1 MDINL
6 LPQTE
11 KGPVGLA
18 KYKPKVYFFSTT
30 ILILYVVVGAAVSGG
45 WFFLNNKE
53 VEGTDQIASLTA
65 QVEKLADVE
74 LAVHQT
80 EDRANFVNKSLTDR
94 KLANEALNTLMTGPI
109 ITAWTYAEN
118 GLQTVTVLVPKLSEI
133 ETYTTL
139 LKSKFPGIKIATA
152 TRNDINNWE
161 GVIDLK

>member
-6 LPQTE
+6 LPQTQ

-53 VEGTDQIASLTA
+53 VEGTDQIASLTT
-65 QVEKLADVE
+65 QVEKLANVE

-80 EDRANFVNKSLTDR
+80 QDRANFVDKSLTDR
-94 KLANEALNTLMTGPI
+94 KLANEALNTLMIGPM
-109 ITAWTYAEN
+109 ITAWTYTEN

-133 ETYTTL
+133 ETYTSL
-139 LKSKFPGIKIATA
+139 LKSKFPSIKITTA

>member
-109 ITAWTYAEN
+109 ITAWTYTEN

-139 LKSKFPGIKIATA
+139 LKSKFPGIKITTA